1 MVNRRE
7 MSFPHRCTHKGDIK
21 GFRQRYKKVFV
32 EALMSYLTLTSD
44 SDLGVVGKTSPP
56 PLYKKAL
63 QSLWEG
69 VREGTIDTIDSDHV
83 PRK

>member
-1 MVNRRE
+1 
-7 MSFPHRCTHKGDIK
+7 
-21 GFRQRYKKVFV
+21 
-32 EALMSYLTLTSD
+32 MSYLTLTSD